1 MVRIKWGMCIGSM
14 NKRGRRR
21 KHSIQRGDD
30 QRVRCSHGNGDRRK
44 REREREM
51 DREEKMRDVD
61 RQIEGNGK
69 QWDQRGKEMFVR
81 LTKVE
86 RQS

>member
-1 MVRIKWGMCIGSM
+1 
-14 NKRGRRR
+14 
-21 KHSIQRGDD
+21 
-30 QRVRCSHGNGDRRK
+30 
-44 REREREM
+44 
-51 DREEKMRDVD
+51 MRDVD